1 MSAPAVS
8 PFDLTDRTVLVTG
21 ASSGLGRDACR
32 LLVELGARVVL
43 VARNE
48 ERLRETAATL
58 PAERCWIRPF
68 DVTRHAETADWMTA
82 IAADYGPLFGL
93 VHLAG
98 VSQTEAVRFL
108 DFERLEAVIDIN
120 LKSAFSLAKAFRQK
134 PVRAHPEARLI
145 LTASVSAL
153 RGYPGMAA
161 YSASK
166 GGIVALTRQ
175 MAVELARENIRVNAL
190 APGLVRTEMTAADR
204 DQLPPAGWEALEQ
217 AHLLGVGR
225 PRDVSMPIAFLLSE
239 AARWMTGQTLV
250 VDGGLTIH

>member
-1 MSAPAVS
+1 MPAAAH
-8 PFDLTDRTVLVTG
+8 PFDLTDRTVVVTG
-21 ASSGLGRDACR
+21 ASSGLGRDTCH
-32 LLVELGARVVL
+32 LLSELGARVVL

-48 ERLRETAATL
+48 ERLRDTAATL
-58 PAERCWIRPF
+58 PADRCWIRPF
-68 DVTRHAETADWMTA
+68 DVTRHADTSTWLASV
-82 IAADYGPLFGL
+82 AAECGPLFGM

-98 VSQTEAVRFL
+98 ISQTEAVRFL
-108 DFERLEAVIDIN
+108 DFDRLEEILDIN

-166 GGIVALTRQ
+166 GGIVSLTRQ
-175 MAVELARENIRVNAL
+175 LAVELARENIRVNAL
-190 APGLVRTEMTAADR
+190 APGLVRTEMTEADK
-204 DQLPPAGWEALEQ
+204 DQLPPAGLEALEQ

-225 PRDVSMPIAFLLSE
+225 PRDVSMPIAFLLSD